1 MKRIQRKR
9 TKGWKMPENTVY
21 VGRPTK
27 WGNPFII
34 VKLHDGYW
42 SVKTSYED
50 LFNTVIQI
58 CRPAY
63 KTKLE
68 AVNDAIK
75 CYKVLVKEKG
85 NFYFPLEEI
94 KGKNLACFCSLS
106 EPCHV
111 DVLLELCT

>member
-1 MKRIQRKR
+1 
-9 TKGWKMPENTVY
+9 MPENTIY

-27 WGNPFII
+27 WGNPFRI
-34 VKLHDGYW
+34 VKLPDGYW

-50 LFNTVIQI
+50 

-68 AVNDAIK
+68 AANDAIK
-75 CYKVLVKEKG
+75 CYKILVKQQG

-111 DVLLELCT
+111 DVLLELCQ